1 MTFYG
6 LYIYIYIFI
15 YKLTINTMNV
25 ITYFGGY
32 VVLVESG
39 LHDKNV
45 LQKIVS
51 VVLYG

>member
-1 MTFYG
+1 MDNK
-6 LYIYIYIFI
+6 YIYLLI
-15 YKLTINTMNV
+15 YKRTINIMNV

-39 LHDKNV
+39 LHGKNV

-51 VVLYG
+51 VALYG